1 MRYFL
6 ASSFILSLVCLPVH
20 AKDIDLE
27 CEALAE
33 KMIERLSAE
42 GLLTQEAGDGQR
54 ARQIGMELCSGAE
67 ASAQE
72 QHEVGKQ
79 EALEHWFWQDKP
91 DKPGNKRLK
100 NLKR

>member
-1 MRYFL
+1 MKYYLSPLFL
-6 ASSFILSLVCLPVH
+6 FFHICLPVH
-20 AKDIDLE
+20 AQDIDLE
-27 CEALAE
+27 CEALA
-33 KMIERLSAE
+33 KQMIQRLSAE
-42 GLLTQEAGDGQR
+42 GLLTAESDDRQR
-54 ARQIGMELCSGAE
+54 AHEIGVELCSGAE

-79 EALEHWFWQDKP
+79 EALEHWLWQDKP